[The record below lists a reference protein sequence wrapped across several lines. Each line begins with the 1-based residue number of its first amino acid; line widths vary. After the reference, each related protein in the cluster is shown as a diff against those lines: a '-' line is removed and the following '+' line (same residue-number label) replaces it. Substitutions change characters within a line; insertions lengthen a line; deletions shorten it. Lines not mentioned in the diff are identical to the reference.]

1 MLLLSFEVA
10 IKRHFKD
17 MHVLHQALKLFTF
30 SAPVVRTLKEH
41 VSGFIFIRDMGSK
54 LGAFLLLTFFAGVL

>member
-1 MLLLSFEVA
+1 
-10 IKRHFKD
+10 